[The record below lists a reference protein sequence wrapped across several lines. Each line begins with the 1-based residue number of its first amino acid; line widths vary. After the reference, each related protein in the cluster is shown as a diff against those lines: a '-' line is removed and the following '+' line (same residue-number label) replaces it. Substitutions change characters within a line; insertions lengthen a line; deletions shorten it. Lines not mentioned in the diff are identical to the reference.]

1 MTFDHVLVDL
11 GRQVWG
17 GEGAGDGDG
26 DYGGWWWVLNVGDRG
41 TLELECWEVVIGRC
55 ARVGRFGGRT

>member
-1 MTFDHVLVDL
+1 MTFDHVLVDF

-26 DYGGWWWVLNVGDRG
+26 DYGVVVGPQCG
-41 TLELECWEVVIGRC
+41 C
-55 ARVGRFGGRT
+55 